1 MPMKNSLSVSYL
13 SDEQSDE
20 ACRVARQ
27 LKLPCAS
34 SDTASSE
41 LLLNFTTDFIE
52 LRDTS
57 SNSAIHVDF
66 ISGALQHRRKYGGG
80 RGQTIAKAIGFKQ
93 GSTPP
98 SLIDATA
105 GLGKDAFVFACLGCP
120 VTLIERSPIIAK
132 LVEDAIQRASHDENF
147 SPFIE
152 NGFRLIQHNAIEYL
166 TQLNETSR
174 PDVVYLD
181 PMYPERKKSASVKKN
196 MQILQKLLGHDE
208 DTDKLL
214 EAALGCAKKRVVVKR
229 PKGSESLTDNKPDI
243 SYESKK
249 TRYDTY
255 IIKHD

>member
-1 MPMKNSLSVSYL
+1 MPMKNSLSVGYL

-20 ACRVARQ
+20 ACSFAQ
-27 LKLPCAS
+27 HLKLPCIS
-34 SDTASSE
+34 SGAASSE
-41 LLLNFTTDFIE
+41 LLLNFTPDFIE

-80 RGQTIAKAIGFKQ
+80 RGQTIARAIGFKQ
-93 GSTPP
+93 GSTAP

-132 LVEDAIQRASHDENF
+132 LVEDAIQRASDDEDFRRFIDHGF
-147 SPFIE
+147 S
-152 NGFRLIQHNAIEYL
+152 LIQSNAIEYF
-166 TQLNETSR
+166 TQLDESSR

-229 PKGSESLTDNKPDI
+229 PKGSESLSVHKPDI
-243 SYESKK
+243 SYQSKK